1 MAGWVLQGDLTGA
14 GVGLDMPNP
23 ALDPYEGQVLQRIAY
38 LYSLNTTVNV
48 NVVATGGN
56 LADITDNRMI
66 AGAMEQRTAADG
78 GFASAANT
86 PNISSILGGT
96 YDRINT
102 TESASPPALPVDTN
116 LHRFP
121 LFISPDV
128 AGSFQAMD
136 IADCVEFFIQPAIAN
151 ITSGTVSAA
160 AGGAYHISTS
170 TSVSGSTLQS
180 ATPVFSD
187 TRANASLYTSGGIGE
202 TLDQPTTVN
211 NYYLHKITPAPNTP
225 DFMPVYWDYASG
237 EVREMSLAI
246 FDAIFGPMIQNM
258 AVNGSG
264 IAGFDTKITYNVNG
278 SGNTMGTVMADTRLS
293 GSSSSGY
300 TQRFVST
307 SDYRTQE
314 FPNGTPTTNQA
325 HALKTTVTAS

>member
-1 MAGWVLQGDLTGA
+1 MAGWILQGDLTGA

-23 ALDPYEGQVLQRIAY
+23 AFDPYEGQVLQRIAY
-38 LYSLNTTVNV
+38 LYSLNTTVNI
-48 NVVATGGN
+48 NVVSTGGN
-56 LADITDNRMI
+56 LASITDNRMI
-66 AGAMEQRTAADG
+66 AGAMETRTAADG
-78 GFASAANT
+78 GFASSANT

-102 TESASPPALPVDTN
+102 TESASPPALPTDTN
-116 LHRFP
+116 LHRFQILMTP
-121 LFISPDV
+121 T
-128 AGSFQAMD
+128 AGDLQSMD
-136 IADCVEFFIQPAIAN
+136 LADCVEYFIQPAIAL

-170 TSVSGSTLQS
+170 NSVSGSTLVS
-180 ATPVFSD
+180 STPVFVD

-211 NYYLHKITPAPNTP
+211 NYYVHKITPAANTP
-225 DFMPVYWDYASG
+225 SFMPVYWDYTNG
-237 EVREMSLAI
+237 DIREMPLSM
-246 FDAIFGPMIQNM
+246 FDDIFGPMIQNM

-264 IAGFDTKITYNVNG
+264 IAGFNTKITYNVNG

-293 GSSSSGY
+293 GSSASGY
-300 TQRFVST
+300 TQRFVSS

-314 FPNGTPTTNQA
+314 FPNGTPTTNQS
-325 HALKTTVTAS
+325 HTLRTTVTAT